1 MSEPDTPPTPLPQPQ
16 APRLPADP
24 AALEQQAESPALRA
38 LEFRAALLLG
48 FMALLVVAAVLYL
61 MWVRGAF
68 EATQK
73 LYLTTDDSDGVVVG
87 MDMSFSGFPIGR
99 VSRIELADQ
108 GAVRIQ
114 VDVPV
119 KAAHWLRSTSVFTL
133 EKGLVG
139 AARLRAFSGV
149 PDDPPLPPEAE
160 RAVLRGDVSAEIP
173 RMVADARDVLQNI
186 NSLTGAD
193 SALSASLA
201 EVQRLAVRLNSRKG
215 GVLGALTGNEA
226 DAQRVAELIERS
238 SALVKSLDALARRSD
253 GVLQK
258 ADRQLLGQG
267 GQDGLVG
274 DAHAAVRQLNA
285 LLQDARQSML
295 KVDGVLKD
303 VQGVASNARSAT
315 ADLDDLRADVDS
327 SLARID
333 ALITEL
339 NRKWP
344 FAAGQKEVK
353 LP

>member
-1 MSEPDTPPTPLPQPQ
+1 MTEPDSSPKPLPEPQP
-16 APRLPADP
+16 PRLPVEP
-24 AALEQQAESPALRA
+24 ASLGQPAESPALRA
-38 LEFRAALLLG
+38 LEVRAALLLG
-48 FMALLVVAAVLYL
+48 FMALLLVVGVLYL

-73 LYLTTDDSDGVVVG
+73 VYLTTDDSEGVVVG

-99 VSRIELADQ
+99 VSRIELAEH
-108 GAVRIQ
+108 GTVRIQ

-119 KAAHWLRSTSVFTL
+119 KSAHWLRSSSVFTL

-139 AARLRAFSGV
+139 TARLRAFTGV
-149 PDDPPLPPEAE
+149 PDDPPLPADAE
-160 RAVLRGDVSAEIP
+160 RTVLRGDVSAEIP
-173 RMVADARDVLQNI
+173 KMVADARDVLQNI
-186 NSLTGAD
+186 NSLTSSD

-201 EVQRLAVRLNSRKG
+201 EVQRLATRLNSSQG

-226 DAQRVAELIERS
+226 DARHVAELIERS
-238 SALVKSLDALARRSD
+238 GTLVKNLDALARRSD

-267 GQDGLVG
+267 DQPGLVG
-274 DAHAAVRQLNA
+274 DAHASVRQLNA
-285 LLQDARQSML
+285 LLQEVRQSML

-303 VQGVASNARSAT
+303 VQGVASNARVAST
-315 ADLDDLRADVDS
+315 DLGELRADVDS
-327 SLARID
+327 SLAKID

-339 NRKWP
+339 NRQWP
-344 FAAGQKEVK
+344 FAPRQKDVK